1 MALIMM
7 KVLMSLGKSDEIAF
21 KWKWKGNSFLI
32 SVFHL
37 ESNVRVKR
45 DRERKRAKKE
55 RNDPLW
61 RKAGKDW
68 ENKMPNVWMCIKM
81 DFQIILFFFLSF
93 YFGKF
98 IETKSYISKRWGN
111 RLSSPY
117 LKSLWAYISHTKF
130 IYQQMKYIQQLK
142 YNKTIGRV
150 I

>member
-81 DFQIILFFFLSF
+81 DFQITLFFFYLFTLGSLLRQNLTSQKDEVTGYPHLILSPCGLIF
-93 YFGKF
+93 H
-98 IETKSYISKRWGN
+98 IQSLYINRWN
-111 RLSSPY
+111 
-117 LKSLWAYISHTKF
+117 
-130 IYQQMKYIQQLK
+130 IY
-142 YNKTIGRV
+142 NN
-150 I
+150 